1 VLVRIRLLTRFAAQ
15 GLAEIPEMLQTQA
28 VMRPHLKETFM
39 PRIRRV
45 SVASL
50 AMLLLLLA
58 PIQTVA
64 AGSSQ
69 RCAAPPGPGVDLHG
83 CDLSGATLRI
93 DLQGINLARADLRGV
108 IAGCDPDLR
117 SANLTGAILYGADLR
132 DGLWCDVS
140 FAQADLHNA
149 DLRNASFEDA
159 TFTGANLASAR
170 LDLARAA
177 FVNFLGAR
185 MANVSFRDGDSVG
198 SYLKDADLHGADLR
212 GTSFASARFLGTNL
226 RGARLDEVDLSR
238 ADLTG
243 ADLRNA
249 KGLSS
254 VIWSD
259 TTCVDGTNSDTNGG
273 TCVGHLG

>member
-117 SANLTGAILYGADLR
+117 SANLSGMGCGATSHSPRPISTTRTCATPASR
-132 DGLWCDVS
+132 TRRSPAPTWHRPGLIS
-140 FAQADLHNA
+140 
-149 DLRNASFEDA
+149 
-159 TFTGANLASAR
+159 
-170 LDLARAA
+170 
-177 FVNFLGAR
+177 
-185 MANVSFRDGDSVG
+185 
-198 SYLKDADLHGADLR
+198 R
-212 GTSFASARFLGTNL
+212 GRPS
-226 RGARLDEVDLSR
+226 
-238 ADLTG
+238 
-243 ADLRNA
+243 
-249 KGLSS
+249 
-254 VIWSD
+254 
-259 TTCVDGTNSDTNGG
+259 
-273 TCVGHLG
+273 

>member
-1 VLVRIRLLTRFAAQ
+1 MA
-15 GLAEIPEMLQTQA
+15 
-28 VMRPHLKETFM
+28 
-39 PRIRRV
+39 RIRRV
-45 SVASL
+45 SIAPL

-58 PIQTVA
+58 PIQTLA
-64 AGSSQ
+64 ASSSQ
-69 RCAAPPGPGVDLHG
+69 RCSVPPGPGVDLHG

-93 DLQGINLARADLRGV
+93 DLQGINLARANLRNV

-117 SANLTGAILYGADLR
+117 SANLIGAILYRADLR

-149 DLRNASFEDA
+149 DLRNGSFEDA

-177 FVNFLGAR
+177 FVSFLGAR
-185 MANVSFRDGDSVG
+185 MANISWRDGDGVG
-198 SYLKDADLHGADLR
+198 TYLKVADLHGADLR
-212 GTSFASARFLGTNL
+212 GTSFASARFLGSNL
-226 RGARLDEVDLSR
+226 RGARLDQVDLSR

-243 ADLRNA
+243 ADLHKA

-254 VIWSD
+254 VVWSD

-273 TCVGHLG
+273 TCIGHPG

>member
-64 AGSSQ
+64 AGSSP
-69 RCAAPPGPGVDLHG
+69 RCATPPGPGVDLHG

-93 DLQGINLARADLRGV
+93 DLQGINLARADL
-108 IAGCDPDLR
+108 
-117 SANLTGAILYGADLR
+117 
-132 DGLWCDVS
+132 
-140 FAQADLHNA
+140 
-149 DLRNASFEDA
+149 
-159 TFTGANLASAR
+159 
-170 LDLARAA
+170 
-177 FVNFLGAR
+177 
-185 MANVSFRDGDSVG
+185 
-198 SYLKDADLHGADLR
+198 
-212 GTSFASARFLGTNL
+212 
-226 RGARLDEVDLSR
+226 
-238 ADLTG
+238 TG
-243 ADLRNA
+243 ADFHKA

-254 VIWSD
+254 VVWSD